1 MDTALRQPAVQ
12 PIMEGYKPTI
22 SDEKWNSLHTIEEL
36 DSTLKTII
44 RKHLVV
50 YEARYDSTF
59 F

>member
-44 RKHLVV
+44 HKHFH
-50 YEARYDSTF
+50 AQ
-59 F
+59 